1 MVGVGMI
8 YNLSV
13 LCEIQ
18 QLLQLLLQRATDFTA
33 QIDSWRCCSNEPL
46 TLWRPWATGIRTL
59 CPLYSGC
66 GRTLCLLLCSLRF
79 HNFKVQFF

>member
-18 QLLQLLLQRATDFTA
+18 QLQLLLLLQRATDFTA
-33 QIDSWRCCSNEPL
+33 EIDS
-46 TLWRPWATGIRTL
+46 
-59 CPLYSGC
+59 
-66 GRTLCLLLCSLRF
+66 
-79 HNFKVQFF
+79 